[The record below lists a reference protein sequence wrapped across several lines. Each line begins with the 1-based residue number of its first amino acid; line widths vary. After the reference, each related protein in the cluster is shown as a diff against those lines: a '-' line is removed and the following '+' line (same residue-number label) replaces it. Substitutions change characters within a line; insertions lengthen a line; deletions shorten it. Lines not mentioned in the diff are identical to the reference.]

1 MLVLILLQMIG
12 EINLMDDSLKITQ
25 NDDGSFQMEWDKEDP
40 NWKFLN
46 NLTSAEIQ
54 IIMKEAIQDKL
65 NQNDA

>member
-25 NDDGSFQMEWDKEDP
+25 NEDGSFQMEWDKEDP

-46 NLTSAEIQ
+46 HLTSAQIQ
-54 IIMKEAIQDKL
+54 VIMKEAIQDRL

>member
-25 NDDGSFQMEWDKEDP
+25 NDDGSFEMNWDKNDP
-40 NWKFLN
+40 TWAFMN